1 MARQTQNWN
10 KVKGKIFDRGF
21 KSIAACARELD
32 CSTDALRLTA
42 RGKCPGVRSKL
53 EELLK

>member
-32 CSTDALRLTA
+32 CSTEALRLTA